1 MHHKHDKPTHSSI
14 QDSERRGGDR
24 VQFVVTAEVVEIPS
38 GARFVTRTPDL
49 GPGGCFVD
57 TTVPFP
63 VGTRVQVRLKH
74 GKNTFDTIGDVV
86 YSQTGLGMGI
96 SFSELSPGRREEL
109 AVWLGDLLGEPV
121 AASGHS
127 ADRSHVSKSL
137 GLNRGTDH
145 ATVVRLIRL
154 LVGKGI
160 LTEAEGASV
169 LHDPVL

>member
-1 MHHKHDKPTHSSI
+1 MDSLPEGRIEARTHMHHKHEKTTHTSV

-24 VQFVVTAEVVEIPS
+24 VQFVVTAEVVEIAS
-38 GARFVTRTPDL
+38 GARFVTRTTDL

-96 SFSELSPGRREEL
+96 SFSELSPERREEL
-109 AVWLGDLLGEPV
+109 AAWLGDLLGEPV
-121 AASGHS
+121 AASEHS
-127 ADRSHVSKSL
+127 PDRSHVAKSL
-137 GLNRGTDH
+137 GLNR
-145 ATVVRLIRL
+145 RR
-154 LVGKGI
+154 
-160 LTEAEGASV
+160 
-169 LHDPVL
+169 